1 MKLRE
6 EGGEGRRKEQEGGKG
21 EGGKRR
27 EEEGGGEE
35 GGGLKKWGEEG
46 KQVKDC
52 AGIVS
57 AKPLRADEAGRA

>member
-1 MKLRE
+1 MEK
-6 EGGEGRRKEQEGGKG
+6 GGGKSRKEEEG

>member
-1 MKLRE
+1 MKK
-6 EGGEGRRKEQEGGKG
+6 GGGGKKRV
-21 EGGKRR
+21 EERR
-27 EEEGGGEE
+27 EEDI
-35 GGGLKKWGEEG
+35 KKWGEEG